1 MVKNTPASA
10 GDLGDAG
17 SVPGSE
23 KSLGVRN
30 GKPLQYSCLENSM
43 GKRSLLGY
51 SPWGHKESDMTE
63 HACTCDK
70 TNINMD
76 CSIIIVNFTQN
87 DSYLDP

>member
-1 MVKNTPASA
+1 MNFIRFLYWHPHGYQGLPGDSVVKNTPASA

-63 HACTCDK
+63 QLTPAA
-70 TNINMD
+70 
-76 CSIIIVNFTQN
+76 
-87 DSYLDP
+87 

>member
-1 MVKNTPASA
+1 MNFIRFLYWHNHGYQGLPGDSVVKNTPANT

-43 GKRSLLGY
+43 GKRSLVGY
-51 SPWGHKESDMTE
+51 SPWGHKESDTTE
-63 HACTCDK
+63 PACT
-70 TNINMD
+70 
-76 CSIIIVNFTQN
+76 S
-87 DSYLDP
+87 

>member
-1 MVKNTPASA
+1 MNFIRFLYWHHHGYQGLPGDSVVKNTPANA
-10 GDLGDAG
+10 GILGDAG

-63 HACTCDK
+63 HACT
-70 TNINMD
+70 
-76 CSIIIVNFTQN
+76 S
-87 DSYLDP
+87 